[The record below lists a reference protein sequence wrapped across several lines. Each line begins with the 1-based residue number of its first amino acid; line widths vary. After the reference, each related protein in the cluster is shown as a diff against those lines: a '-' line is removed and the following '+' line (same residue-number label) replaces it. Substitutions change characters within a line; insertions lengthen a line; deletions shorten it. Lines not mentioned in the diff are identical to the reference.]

1 MNNRFRIL
9 MIEDEMNICN
19 LVKAVLE
26 MNDYQVLIANNGK
39 NGKAMFFSHH
49 PDLVIL
55 DLGLPDIDGLDFIE
69 QVRSDSDIPII
80 VLSARTSEGDK
91 VKALD
96 LGANDYITKPF
107 GTNELLAR
115 VRVALRNAR
124 FGGVGERRIKKV
136 FRMKDMVI
144 DYEARSITLD
154 KKEVK
159 LTQTEYNIVELLS
172 VYAGRV
178 LTYAD
183 IIKKIWGYS
192 DHGSVKKLQVN
203 VANIRKK
210 FGEMPGE
217 YRYILNE
224 LGVGYRMDVENDI
237 ENHPGE

>member
-1 MNNRFRIL
+1 MSNRFKIL
-9 MIEDEMNICN
+9 MIEDENNICN

-39 NGKAMFFSHH
+39 NGKVMFFSHH

-69 QVRSDSDIPII
+69 QVRKDSNIPII

-91 VKALD
+91 VTALD
-96 LGANDYITKPF
+96 LGANDYVTKPF

-115 VRVALRNAR
+115 VRAALRNAR
-124 FGGVGERRIKKV
+124 FGGIGERRIKKV
-136 FRMKDMVI
+136 FQMKDMVI
-144 DYEARSITLD
+144 DYEARTITLD

-192 DHGSVKKLQVN
+192 DHGSIKKLQVN

-210 FGEMPGE
+210 FGETPGE

-224 LGVGYRMDVENDI
+224 LGVGYRMDVEN
-237 ENHPGE
+237 E